1 MARGQVEHGRWSGQS
16 SNGDD
21 GFGFHRMVGK
31 EGRKGAVIAA
41 FGGFGCWF
49 RTVISQ
55 RAHFDELDVSTVEY
69 VTNRTVHSNFFLSN
83 ANAYVARKVR
93 TGLAECNIYSLT

>member
-21 GFGFHRMVGK
+21 GSGFHRMVGK

-69 VTNRTVHSNFFLSN
+69 VTNRTVHSNFFCLTLMHMSLGK
-83 ANAYVARKVR
+83 YVPSWLNV
-93 TGLAECNIYSLT
+93 TSIH